1 MSVREAMSSLQMTS
15 SVDKLH
21 TLPVE
26 HLDYTYIQKCGDL
39 KYLEKILH
47 VLRSGKEGMYP
58 HLIEFCEKRI
68 ESLDPRHRILRKDMC
83 PATSAS
89 FSTEEWSN
97 ITEDLQAWQR
107 EITKSE
113 QQLKQSPLFNAKT
126 LPPVNNRTLQK
137 PKNTTAT
144 STHRER
150 SAVPRAYSDWDRFD
164 VDKECAKIEEGV
176 NNNDAPAVINSAHA
190 DIKQHIDTSALTP
203 QEKCVLA
210 TREKEKGNESFR
222 ANDWNEAIVYY
233 TRSLSIL
240 PTVAGFNN
248 RAQAE
253 IKLQRWPD
261 ALRDCDAALQIEAHN
276 CKALLRRATA
286 YTHLGKLQA
295 AHDDITFVLQIE
307 PHNIIAQKLLQNVN
321 KKINTELQHKP
332 NQLAKGKK
340 IFIQEVHEE
349 RDEKTNDAKTGVDK
363 PAHWDKKG
371 QTDRET
377 KRQME
382 IKTDEETERKN
393 DGVRHG
399 VDAATARSEGNELY
413 RIGQYGA
420 AAEKYTHGI
429 TTLTQSGVYTE
440 EDMFVLYCNRA
451 ACFLKMGQC
460 SECVSDCSRALQLKP
475 FGVKALLR
483 RAMAFEALEQ
493 FRLAFVDYRTVQ
505 QIHNT
510 YCVQQHVNR
519 LTQVLM
525 EQDGTDWRTK
535 LPEVPLVPVSAQCDD
550 TETLPASQTT
560 PNTHTLPTMTSSSNA
575 ETLTTM
581 ETPLSKHME
590 IHTKAPPIS
599 GPSQT
604 RRHISILE
612 VESDNDEDE
621 DGVDNDKDDGDKDDA
636 DSEGKDDLGD
646 DVKTFS
652 PANVFEFGQALNAA
666 RYRGDLVACARLMR
680 SVPPHTL
687 PHHISTQLDTQ
698 TLSFI
703 IHTLHTHILP
713 TEPSLVYHLL
723 THLHTAERFTVALM
737 LMDREERRQ
746 ITQLFDCLHT
756 VECDEFTHENINSL
770 ANKFI

>member
-97 ITEDLQAWQR
+97 ITEDLQR
-107 EITKSE
+107 
-113 QQLKQSPLFNAKT
+113 
-126 LPPVNNRTLQK
+126 
-137 PKNTTAT
+137 
-144 STHRER
+144 
-150 SAVPRAYSDWDRFD
+150 VPAGNEHRFD

-190 DIKQHIDTSALTP
+190 DIKQHIDTS
-203 QEKCVLA
+203 
-210 TREKEKGNESFR
+210 
-222 ANDWNEAIVYY
+222 
-233 TRSLSIL
+233 
-240 PTVAGFNN
+240 
-248 RAQAE
+248 
-253 IKLQRWPD
+253 
-261 ALRDCDAALQIEAHN
+261 
-276 CKALLRRATA
+276 
-286 YTHLGKLQA
+286 
-295 AHDDITFVLQIE
+295 
-307 PHNIIAQKLLQNVN
+307 
-321 KKINTELQHKP
+321 
-332 NQLAKGKK
+332 
-340 IFIQEVHEE
+340 
-349 RDEKTNDAKTGVDK
+349 DAKTGVDK

-510 YCVQQHVNR
+510 YCVQQHVNSNSDGSDAE
-519 LTQVLM
+519 LTARDSYTHNHRQQQQHGGAVFNLDVLVSLLREENAADICAIRVSDELKYTDYFIIVSGSSTRHLKAM
-525 EQDGTDWRTK
+525 AEYAIKVYKFLRRDCDPHTHIEGQDSDDWMCIDFGSMVVHFM
-535 LPEVPLVPVSAQCDD
+535 LPETREKFQL
-550 TETLPASQTT
+550 ETLWTLRSYEQLTN
-560 PNTHTLPTMTSSSNA
+560 NTL
-575 ETLTTM
+575 
-581 ETPLSKHME
+581 
-590 IHTKAPPIS
+590 
-599 GPSQT
+599 
-604 RRHISILE
+604 
-612 VESDNDEDE
+612 
-621 DGVDNDKDDGDKDDA
+621 
-636 DSEGKDDLGD
+636 
-646 DVKTFS
+646 
-652 PANVFEFGQALNAA
+652 
-666 RYRGDLVACARLMR
+666 
-680 SVPPHTL
+680 PHTL
-687 PHHISTQLDTQ
+687 PPDFILTHAQ
-698 TLSFI
+698 T
-703 IHTLHTHILP
+703 HTH
-713 TEPSLVYHLL
+713 T
-723 THLHTAERFTVALM
+723 
-737 LMDREERRQ
+737 
-746 ITQLFDCLHT
+746 HT
-756 VECDEFTHENINSL
+756 VTDTITH
-770 ANKFI
+770 